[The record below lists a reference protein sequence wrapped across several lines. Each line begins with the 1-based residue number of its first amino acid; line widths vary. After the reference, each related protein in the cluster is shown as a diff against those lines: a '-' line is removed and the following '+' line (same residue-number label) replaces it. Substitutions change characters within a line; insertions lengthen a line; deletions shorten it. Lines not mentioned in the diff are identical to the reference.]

1 MGLQTAPAGNLTP
14 TGHAARPR
22 RSIAVPPHRAI
33 FRLPTGAF
41 RPGRCHK

>member
-1 MGLQTAPAGNLTP
+1 MGLQTAPPGNLTP
-14 TGHAARPR
+14 RC
-22 RSIAVPPHRAI
+22 SIAVPPHRAI